1 MYFLFFSVFSC
12 VFILVFEFDTKPFF
26 VAFALVLFVGIL
38 YIKVNL
44 YMLTASTGEY
54 NILMHFLEHIFFL
67 FACFSAV

>member
-1 MYFLFFSVFSC
+1 M
-12 VFILVFEFDTKPFF
+12 FEFDTKPFF

-54 NILMHFLEHIFFL
+54 NILMHFLEHIFFFIRLL
-67 FACFSAV
+67 FCCLDKPQLQFKRGP